1 MSNYGQWVLDI
12 QDIKE
17 KLLLLGITVGIFL
30 PVRLFFGTFVSEYW
44 IGSLGVVSVLAL
56 LFIYL
61 IKKNKLGFVGRIFEK
76 QMKKM
81 ICGKTGKYIITISLI
96 FLIYFGASLVL
107 IDRGNSVYFY
117 DKQILFWSFQQND
130 RLIMEKTLIEQ
141 LEGPAQLGTNLE
153 GLTWLSNIEYGLSL
167 SLALMDDV
175 SEGLLSSLV
184 LIVFIEQMEV
194 LGILFLFRKKYNTT
208 EIKTL

>member
-44 IGSLGVVSVLAL
+44 IGSLGMVSAFAL
-56 LFIYL
+56 LFFYL

-81 ICGKTGKYIITISLI
+81 ICGKTGKYIIMISLI
-96 FLIYFGASLVL
+96 FLIYFGASLIL
-107 IDRGNSVYFY
+107 IDRGNSIYFY
-117 DKQILFWSFQQND
+117 DKQILYWSFQQND
-130 RLIMEKTLIEQ
+130 RLILEKTLIGQ
-141 LEGPAQLGTNLE
+141 LEGPAPLGTNLE
-153 GLTWLSNIEYGLSL
+153 GFGWLSNIEYTLSL

-194 LGILFLFRKKYNTT
+194 LGILFLFRKKYNPK
-208 EIKTL
+208 IKTE

>member
-1 MSNYGQWVLDI
+1 MSNYGQRVLDI

-44 IGSLGVVSVLAL
+44 IGSLGMVSAFAL

-107 IDRGNSVYFY
+107 IDRGNTVYFY

-141 LEGPAQLGTNLE
+141 LEGPTPLGANLE
-153 GLTWLSNIEYGLSL
+153 GLMWLSNIEYSLSL

-194 LGILFLFRKKYNTT
+194 LGILFLFRKKYNTAQ
-208 EIKTL
+208 IKTQ

>member
-44 IGSLGVVSVLAL
+44 IGSLGMVSAFAL

-81 ICGKTGKYIITISLI
+81 IFGKTGKYIITISLI
-96 FLIYFGASLVL
+96 FLIYFGASLIL
-107 IDRGNSVYFY
+107 IDRGNSIYFY
-117 DKQILFWSFQQND
+117 DKQILYWSFQQND
-130 RLIMEKTLIEQ
+130 RLVIEKTLIEQ
-141 LEGPAQLGTNLE
+141 LEGPPQLGTNLE
-153 GLTWLSNIEYGLSL
+153 GLVWLSNIEYVLSL

-194 LGILFLFRKKYNTT
+194 LGILFLFRKKYNTK
-208 EIKTL
+208 IKTK

>member
-44 IGSLGVVSVLAL
+44 IGSLGMVSAFAL

-117 DKQILFWSFQQND
+117 DKQILYWSFQQND

-141 LEGPAQLGTNLE
+141 LEGPAPLGTNLE
-153 GLTWLSNIEYGLSL
+153 GLEWLSNIEYTLSL

-194 LGILFLFRKKYNTT
+194 LGILYLFRKKYNTK
-208 EIKTL
+208 IKTE

>member
-44 IGSLGVVSVLAL
+44 LGSLGMVSAFAL

-76 QMKKM
+76 QMKKI

-96 FLIYFGASLVL
+96 FLIYFGASLIL

-117 DKQILFWSFQQND
+117 DKQILYWSFQQND
-130 RLIMEKTLIEQ
+130 RLVMEKTLIEQ
-141 LEGPAQLGTNLE
+141 LEGPPQLGTNLE
-153 GLTWLSNIEYGLSL
+153 GLVWLSNIEYSLSL

-194 LGILFLFRKKYNTT
+194 LGILFLFRKKYNTK
-208 EIKTL
+208 IKTE

>member
-44 IGSLGVVSVLAL
+44 IGSLGMVSAFAL

-81 ICGKTGKYIITISLI
+81 ICGKTGKYIITISFI

-117 DKQILFWSFQQND
+117 DKQILYWSFQQND
-130 RLIMEKTLIEQ
+130 ILILEKTLIGQ
-141 LEGPAQLGTNLE
+141 LEGPAPLGTNLE
-153 GLTWLSNIEYGLSL
+153 GFAWLSNIEYTLSL

-194 LGILFLFRKKYNTT
+194 LGIIFLFRKQYNTK
-208 EIKTL
+208 IKTQ